1 MSADITISEQTH
13 VVHAP
18 TSIGDEYLHKRHTSE
33 GSHRRRNSRA
43 RTMPPELRNLTD
55 AELDDR
61 NARVWASVQRGCQI
75 AAGVRPDSHPRLYS
89 GNMEGTAY
97 RVAQRAALR
106 ICFTRYGIPFPRLA
120 DLCESQRQNVGKVC
134 RAVDHAADDLARVW
148 ETSQGPAMVERSD
161 LVVCYL
167 TIEAR
172 DALLTLAL
180 DCDDAAAAKAGRL
193 AARDI
198 RV

>member
-13 VVHAP
+13 AVHAP
-18 TSIGDEYLHKRHTSE
+18 TSIGDGYLSKRHTSE
-33 GSHRRRNSRA
+33 GERRRRNSRA

-75 AAGVRPDSHPRLYS
+75 AAGVRPDERPRLYS
-89 GNMEGTAY
+89 GNAEGTAY

-106 ICFTRYGIPFPRLA
+106 ICHARYGIPFPRLA

-134 RAVDHAADDLARVW
+134 RADDHAADALERVW
-148 ETSQGPAMVERSD
+148 ESSRGPALVDRSD

-180 DCDDAAAAKAGRL
+180 DCDDTAAAQVGRL